1 MYQRVM
7 REARDRVMVI
17 RRKEN
22 LRRVAKGLDELTEDS
37 IKLEID
43 TMCT

>member
-1 MYQRVM
+1 M
-7 REARDRVMVI
+7 REARDRVLVL

-37 IKLEID
+37 MKHEVEK
-43 TMCT
+43 MC